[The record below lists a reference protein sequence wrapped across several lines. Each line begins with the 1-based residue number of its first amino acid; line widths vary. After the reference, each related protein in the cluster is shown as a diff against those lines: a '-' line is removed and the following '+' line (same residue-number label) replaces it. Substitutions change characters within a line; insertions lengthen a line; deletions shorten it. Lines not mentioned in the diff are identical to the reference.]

1 MRERIGVI
9 DLGSNTTRLIVM
21 AYTPHHSFRLMDEV
35 RESVR
40 LAEGVGEDG
49 QLQPKPMERGVATM
63 RLFNSL
69 CRAGGVETIV
79 PVATS
84 AVREASNQAEFLAR
98 IEREAGL
105 RFRVLSAEEE
115 AYYGYLGVVN
125 TLDMSDFF
133 LIDIGGGSTQVTM
146 VRGRGLVRS
155 YSRPVGVVRF
165 SDRYVRSD
173 PISNKEFRALEAGA
187 VEAFT
192 GLDWLRSSG
201 IGQASGAA
209 TLAGIGGTIRTLAEV
224 DMKMRSYS
232 MDRVHGYTFAR
243 ARLEAL
249 IEQLRGM
256 TQRQREDL
264 PGVSKDR
271 ADLILPGAVILAQLM
286 RQGGFDEI
294 TVSGQGLREG
304 LFYEH
309 FLVDERPPLFADMR
323 GFSVQNMARIY
334 TYEALHAAKVRELS
348 LSMFDQ
354 LRPLHGYGDW
364 ERSLLGYAATL
375 HDVGLAVSYYDHH
388 KHGAYLIVNGALL
401 GFSHREVA
409 IMALLVRY
417 HRKGEVS
424 VDTYRDALAP
434 GDDERVARLAALLRL
449 AEYLERR
456 KSQVI
461 QGLSV
466 EIGEIV
472 RLETRTVGDA
482 TVEIWDAN
490 RGAGLF
496 RKAYGREI
504 EIT

>member
-9 DLGSNTTRLIVM
+9 DLGSNTTRLIIM
-21 AYTPHHSFRLMDEV
+21 GYTPHHSFRLMDEV

-49 QLQPKPMERGVATM
+49 RLQPKPMERAVATM

-69 CRAGGVETIV
+69 CKSSGVQTVV

-98 IEREAGL
+98 VERESGL
-105 RFRVLSAEEE
+105 RFRILSAEEE

-125 TLDMSDFF
+125 TLDLSDFF
-133 LIDIGGGSTQVTM
+133 LVDIGGGSTQVTM

-165 SDRYVRSD
+165 ADRYVSSD
-173 PISNKEFRALEAGA
+173 PISGKDFRALEAA
-187 VEAFT
+187 ATEAFV
-192 GLDWLRSSG
+192 GLDWLESG
-201 IGQASGAA
+201 RAQASGTAM
-209 TLAGIGGTIRTLAEV
+209 LAGIGGTIRTLAEV
-224 DMKMRSYS
+224 DIKMRSYP
-232 MDRVHGYTFAR
+232 MDRVHGYTFTR
-243 ARLEAL
+243 ARLEGL
-249 IEQLRGM
+249 IDQLRGM
-256 TQRQREDL
+256 SQRQREDL

-271 ADLILPGAVILAQLM
+271 SDLILPGSVILLELM
-286 RQGGFDEI
+286 RRGGFEEI

-309 FLVDERPPLFADMR
+309 FLVDETPPLFGDMR
-323 GFSVQNMARIY
+323 GFSVQNVARLY
-334 TYEALHAAKVRELS
+334 NYEALHAAKVRELS

-354 LRPLHGYGDW
+354 LKPLHGYGDA
-364 ERSLLGYAATL
+364 ERALLGYAATL
-375 HDVGLAVSYYDHH
+375 HDIGLAVSYYDHH
-388 KHGAYLIVNGALL
+388 KHSAYLIVNAALQ
-401 GFSHREVA
+401 GFTHREIA
-409 IMALLVRY
+409 ILALLVRY
-417 HRKGEVS
+417 HRKGDVS
-424 VDTYRDALAP
+424 VDGYRDALGP
-434 GDDERVARLAALLRL
+434 GDEARVARLAALLRI

-461 QGLSV
+461 QGLQV
-466 EIGEIV
+466 EIGERV
-472 RLETRTVGDA
+472 TMTARTVGDA

-496 RKAYGREI
+496 RKSFGREI
-504 EIT
+504 EIV